1 MFFKLLC
8 SKYRSNS
15 FWRYGITIS
24 FCLLMFCAP
33 KTALAQDMHEPVQT
47 MDTITIQGGDSLLVK
62 SESRAFRSSLLGT
75 IAPLPTLIL
84 TIPGIIV
91 GPSLGYFYGGMPGR
105 AWKGI
110 GLRVVGIGGMIGS
123 LLYCWNCGPETD
135 YTIAWIVLLSSA
147 GIVVISA
154 VHDIAS
160 IKKAIRKKNASIPNI
175 GLTLAPRY
183 FVHTKSVGL
192 ALSYKF

>member
-1 MFFKLLC
+1 
-8 SKYRSNS
+8 
-15 FWRYGITIS
+15 
-24 FCLLMFCAP
+24 
-33 KTALAQDMHEPVQT
+33 MHEPEQT
-47 MDTITIQGGDSLLVK
+47 KDTITIQGGDSLLVK

-84 TIPGIIV
+84 IIPGLIV

-110 GLRVVGIGGMIGS
+110 GLRVVGIGGMIGAV
-123 LLYCWNCGPETD
+123 LYCWNCIPEQTD
-135 YTIAWIVLLSSA
+135 FTLNWIVLLSSA
-147 GIVVISA
+147 GLVVGSA
-154 VHDIAS
+154 VYDIAS